1 MRHADII
8 KLSDTEKIA
17 LEQGQKFGKLPRFR
31 RRCHGILL
39 KSAGKTNKEIAE
51 ILGCS
56 HVSVYLWQQ
65 AYKDGGIKALEVK
78 SVQRHK
84 PILNKEE
91 HEKAVRKAV
100 SENRESLK
108 SAKAAFEKETGISVS
123 RSTLRRFF
131 RTLGAGYKR
140 IRLTPKGEPSPQIL
154 ESAVE
159 RLQELDRLEIS
170 GHIDLVFGDESH
182 VCTSGYVPYGWQF
195 PDEKVSIRV
204 EKCGRL
210 NIFGM
215 ISRNN
220 KYHGFTSTESINSDR
235 FIEYMDEYTLTLK
248 KLTVLVLDNASIH
261 KSKKVKERVEDW
273 KKRGLYIF
281 YLPPYSPHLNLAET
295 LWRILKGKWI
305 KPEHYISKDTLFN
318 AVQNILGGIGSE
330 YKVRYSHAA

>member
-108 SAKAAFEKETGISVS
+108 SAKAAFEKETGISES
-123 RSTLRRFF
+123 RSTLRRF
-131 RTLGAGYKR
+131 
-140 IRLTPKGEPSPQIL
+140 L
-154 ESAVE
+154 ELLA
-159 RLQELDRLEIS
+159 QDIS
-170 GHIDLVFGDESH
+170 V
-182 VCTSGYVPYGWQF
+182 
-195 PDEKVSIRV
+195 
-204 EKCGRL
+204 
-210 NIFGM
+210 
-215 ISRNN
+215 
-220 KYHGFTSTESINSDR
+220 
-235 FIEYMDEYTLTLK
+235 
-248 KLTVLVLDNASIH
+248 
-261 KSKKVKERVEDW
+261 
-273 KKRGLYIF
+273 
-281 YLPPYSPHLNLAET
+281 
-295 LWRILKGKWI
+295 
-305 KPEHYISKDTLFN
+305 
-318 AVQNILGGIGSE
+318 
-330 YKVRYSHAA
+330 